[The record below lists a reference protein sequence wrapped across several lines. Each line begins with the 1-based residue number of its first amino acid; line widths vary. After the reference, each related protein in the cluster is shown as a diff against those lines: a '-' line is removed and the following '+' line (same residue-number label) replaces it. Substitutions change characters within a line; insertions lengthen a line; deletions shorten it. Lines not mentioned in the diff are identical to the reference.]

1 MSLFHPINLVCP
13 NCQAAVQMDAVG
25 SVNADR
31 RPDLREAI
39 MDDSFQD
46 VPCPSCEES
55 FRLQPQFNYLDAGR
69 RQWIAA
75 FPAARLPD
83 YIEAE
88 HEVAAIFA
96 DSYGENAPEAAR
108 AVGDDLDVR
117 LTFGWPAVRE
127 KLLAR
132 EHDLDDVVLE
142 LLKLDL
148 LRRLPSSPMA
158 VGIELRLMLA
168 SEAFLTFVW
177 MNSATEEAIEEISV
191 PMEHYAAI
199 ADNLAPWEKL
209 RSRFANKTFVD
220 MQRLYMGEAE
230 ESAIAS

>member
-31 RPDLREAI
+31 RPDLRDAI
-39 MDDSFQD
+39 TDDSFQD
-46 VPCPSCEES
+46 VTCPSCEEA
-55 FRLQPQFNYLDAGR
+55 FRLQPQFNYLNAGR

-75 FPAARLPD
+75 FPAARMPD
-83 YIEAE
+83 YAEAE
-88 HEVAAIFA
+88 EEVAAIFA
-96 DSYGENAPEAAR
+96 ESYGRNAPEAAR

-132 EHDLDDVVLE
+132 DHDLDDVVLE

-148 LRRLPSSPMA
+148 LRRVPSSPMA
-158 VGIELRLMLA
+158 VGVELRLVVA
-168 SEAFLTFVW
+168 SETALTLVW
-177 MNSATEEAIEEISV
+177 MDSATEHAIEEITV

-199 ADNLAPWEKL
+199 ADDPAPWEKL
-209 RSRFANKTFVD
+209 RSRFDGKTFVD
-220 MQRLYMGEAE
+220 MQRLYMGEAAE
-230 ESAIAS
+230 TAIAS

>member
-13 NCQAAVQMDAVG
+13 NCEASVTMDAVG

-39 MDDSFQD
+39 LEDSFQD
-46 VPCPSCEES
+46 TTCPNCEES

-75 FPAARLPD
+75 FPAARMPD
-83 YIEAE
+83 YAEIED
-88 HEVAAIFA
+88 EVDAIFA
-96 DSYGENAPEAAR
+96 ASYGRNAPEAAR
-108 AVGDDLDVR
+108 SVGDDLDVR

-132 EHDLDDVVLE
+132 EHGLDDVVLE

-148 LRRLPSSPMA
+148 MRRVDSSPMS
-158 VGIELRLMLA
+158 VGVELRLMIA
-168 SEAFLTFVW
+168 NDTALTLVW
-177 MNSATEEAIEEISV
+177 MESTTEKPIQEITV

-199 ADNLAPWEKL
+199 ADNPEPWEKL
-209 RSRFANKTFVD
+209 RQRFDGHSFVD
-220 MQRLYMGEAE
+220 MQRLYMREAAE
-230 ESAIAS
+230 EDAA